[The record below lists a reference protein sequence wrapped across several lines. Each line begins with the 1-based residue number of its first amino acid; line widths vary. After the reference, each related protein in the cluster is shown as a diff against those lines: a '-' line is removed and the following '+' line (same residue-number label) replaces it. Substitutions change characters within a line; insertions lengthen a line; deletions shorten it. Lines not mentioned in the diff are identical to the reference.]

1 MTIRQRRALS
11 LTGVALLAAFA
22 IILVLVVTGASTGWD
37 RAWMQDLLP
46 WRESVPL
53 VSVSLFLNVFGS
65 GVIGTYVMPL
75 LISGLLWWRRGLRT
89 GLYFLIASLVSALLV
104 QLVKKIIERPRPEVL
119 MVSADHGS
127 FPSGHTANAATM
139 MIALALI
146 FGRWWIA
153 WIGTI
158 YVVIMALSRNLLG
171 AHWFT
176 DTLAG
181 ATLGAGIALLAW
193 LIFFRPGR
201 GKHTTQLSR

>member
-1 MTIRQRRALS
+1 M
-11 LTGVALLAAFA
+11 AFA
-22 IILVLVVTGASTGWD
+22 IILVLVVTGVSTRWD
-37 RAWMQDLLP
+37 HAWMQDLLS
-46 WRESVPL
+46 WRDSGVL
-53 VSVSLFLNVFGS
+53 VSIALFLNAFG
-65 GVIGTYVMPL
+65 GGIVGTYVLPL

-89 GLYFLIASLVSALLV
+89 GLFFLVTSAISALLV
-104 QLVKKIIERPRPEVL
+104 QLVKKIIERPRPDVL

-139 MIALALI
+139 MVALALI

-181 ATLGAGIALLAW
+181 TLLGTGVALLMW
-193 LIFFRPGR
+193 LVFFRPAR
-201 GKHTTQLSR
+201 ERSAVSATR